1 MILRRACALFTF
13 TAIVLSSAY
22 GVSASAATLRPDGQV
37 VAGAR
42 VAAVADKIAHGL
54 VAGADRTLA
63 PAFSIVDQTVPDGS
77 VAIAA
82 AGSPYVTATYVGVP
96 VAIRVDG
103 KVART
108 LVAGYRVT
116 TFVRTAVAAR
126 DLAPGTVL
134 GPDDITVERIAAQ
147 GRPAVDAS
155 ALTGRKLLAAT
166 AKGTALSVE
175 QTVADI
181 VVKAGQ
187 PAVLIVHD
195 GAVALTADVVART
208 GGALGDTVTV
218 VNPQTQKA
226 VAATVTGRNRVELT
240 LPDGDQ

>member
-1 MILRRACALFTF
+1 MLRRACALFTF

-22 GVSASAATLRPDGQV
+22 GAAASAATLRGDAQI

-42 VAAVADKIAHGL
+42 VTAVADKIARGL

-77 VAIAA
+77 VAIVP

-96 VAIRVDG
+96 VAISVDG

-108 LVAGYRVT
+108 LVAGYRIT
-116 TFVRTAVAAR
+116 SYVRTAVAAH
-126 DLAPGTVL
+126 DLAAGTVL
-134 GPDDITVERIAAQ
+134 GADDIAVERVAAQ
-147 GRPAVDAS
+147 GRPAIDAA
-155 ALTGRKLLAAT
+155 ALTGRKLLAST
-166 AKGTALSVE
+166 AKGSPLAVE
-175 QTVADI
+175 QTIAD
-181 VVKAGQ
+181 VVVRAGQ

-195 GAVALTADVVART
+195 GNVALTADVVART
-208 GGALGDTVTV
+208 GGALGETVTV

-226 VAATVTGRNRVELT
+226 LAATVTGRNRVELT